1 MCCGSVI
8 PSLQT
13 VAELAEAIPQ
23 QPKPDRGRGKAGG
36 PGVRVAH
43 VQPGIGATAQ
53 GQRPA
58 GPPLHPTPRHLAG
71 EPGESETPIA
81 WCVFILERLHA
92 TYTVRILAKVVY
104 RVVCN
109 RSRYIG
115 LLSGFMNHNIRIYM
129 DRTLATNTR
138 HFCVGVCGC
147 GCEREWFY
155 MVCQQLLLVCRWC
168 VMVHKQFRSYQNC
181 WANNAICVGLSLTV
195 QL

>member
-13 VAELAEAIPQ
+13 IAELAEAIPQ

-53 GQRPA
+53 GQCPA
-58 GPPLHPTPRHLAG
+58 GPPLHPTPWHLTG

-81 WCVFILERLHA
+81 WCVFILQRLHA
-92 TYTVRILAKVVY
+92 TYTVRILAKVC

-115 LLSGFMNHNIRIYM
+115 LLSGFMKHNILHGQDTSNKYSA
-129 DRTLATNTR
+129 LL
-138 HFCVGVCGC
+138 CVCVCV
-147 GCEREWFY
+147 W
-155 MVCQQLLLVCRWC
+155 V
-168 VMVHKQFRSYQNC
+168 
-181 WANNAICVGLSLTV
+181 
-195 QL
+195 